1 MPDWKCF
8 IYMYLVGSCVG
19 GALFPDSTSTQYLCF
34 KFTLIVLGFRH
45 VKYCGMY
52 MYIYVKHNVKQSFS
66 VLVVKESTLLMQR
79 CGFKPRVGNGNSLQY
94 PCLENSRDRGTW
106 QTAAHGSPWDW
117 APAVM
122 TYLLMLKNET
132 DKYIEVQ
139 KYFRRPREPQYWI
152 LIKNKPFP
160 SSSFLPVSCLFVILN
175 HIGWF

>member
-66 VLVVKESTLLMQR
+66 VLVVK
-79 CGFKPRVGNGNSLQY
+79 
-94 PCLENSRDRGTW
+94 
-106 QTAAHGSPWDW
+106 
-117 APAVM
+117 
-122 TYLLMLKNET
+122 
-132 DKYIEVQ
+132 
-139 KYFRRPREPQYWI
+139 
-152 LIKNKPFP
+152 
-160 SSSFLPVSCLFVILN
+160 
-175 HIGWF
+175 